1 MNARV
6 LPLVV
11 AVLVL
16 VLAQFT
22 LVPLLGWRAAVDCL
36 AIAVVVVAVRVRPG
50 AAALTGFVIGMLAD
64 ALAPEAFGAGALA
77 MTVVAYGASRL
88 KAGFFEDRLL
98 LSTVLLVAVKYA
110 HDVLYVVAERRLHG
124 VALLAQLAL
133 WSPLA
138 ALVTAVVGAA
148 VLAAVRPT
156 LERRHR

>member
-1 MNARV
+1 MTARA

-11 AVLVL
+11 AVFALI
-16 VLAQFT
+16 LAQFT
-22 LVPLLGWRAAVDCL
+22 LVPLLGWRVGVDCL

-50 AAALTGFVIGMLAD
+50 VAAVTGFLIGLLAD

-77 MTVVAYGASRL
+77 MTLVASGASRL

-98 LSTVLLVAVKYA
+98 LSVLLLAGVKFA
-110 HDVLYVVAERRLHG
+110 HDVIYVLAERRLHG
-124 VALLAQLAL
+124 VALLAQLGL

-138 ALVTAVVGAA
+138 ALATALVGAA
-148 VLAAVRPT
+148 VLVAVRPA